1 VAESGGASPPLT
13 LLGKKIWFVN
23 TAAVTAERF
32 GLKVSKPREDTLGLT
47 LTGAWSM
54 RHPLP
59 SPTLVT
65 ERLRAEPA
73 IQRLVFDAE
82 DLDRWDSSLLT
93 FLVGVSSF
101 CAQHDVAID
110 TSGLP
115 SGMRRLLELATAVPE
130 KAGARRTEQSE
141 PVLARLGRHAVGLN
155 RAVQETL
162 AFIGEA
168 SISFV
173 RMMTARARFQSRD
186 LWVLIQECG
195 VQALPIV
202 SLISVLVGLIL
213 AFVGA
218 VQLQQFGA
226 QIFVADLVAIA
237 MTREMGAM
245 MAAIIM
251 AGRTGAAFA
260 AQLGTMQV
268 NEEIDALKTLGI
280 SPIDFL
286 VLPRM
291 TALILMLPLLTIYA
305 DVLGIIGG
313 ALVGVV
319 MLDLPPILYW
329 NQTVQAITLNDVL
342 LGVGK
347 SAVFGVLIALSGC
360 LRGIQSGRS
369 ASAVGAAATS
379 AVVTAIVLIVVFD
392 GIFAVIANI
401 LGI

>member
-1 VAESGGASPPLT
+1 VAESGHATPVLI
-13 LLGKKIWFVN
+13 LWKKFRFVN
-23 TAAVTAERF
+23 TAAVNAERF
-32 GLKVSKPREDTLGLT
+32 GVNVSKPREDTLALA

-59 SPTLVT
+59 SPVPVA
-65 ERLRAEPA
+65 ERLRAEPG
-73 IQRLVFDAE
+73 IRRLIFDTQHLE
-82 DLDRWDSSLLT
+82 RWDSSLLT
-93 FLVGVSSF
+93 FLVGISSF
-101 CAQHDVAID
+101 CSQHDVAMD
-110 TSGLP
+110 MAGLP
-115 SGMRRLLELATAVPE
+115 TGMRRLLELATAVPE
-130 KAGARRTEQSE
+130 KAGARRVEQTET
-141 PVLARLGRHAVGLN
+141 VLAKIGRRAIAIN
-155 RAVQETL
+155 QAVQGTFE
-162 AFIGEA
+162 FIGEA

-173 RMMTARARFQSRD
+173 RMLTARARFQARD

-195 VQALPIV
+195 AQALPIV

-218 VQLQQFGA
+218 IQLQQFGA
-226 QIFVADLVAIA
+226 QIFVANLVAIA

-305 DVLGIIGG
+305 DVLGIMGG
-313 ALVGVV
+313 ALVGIV
-319 MLDLPPILYW
+319 MLDITPVLYW
-329 NQTVQAITLNDVL
+329 NQTLEAVTLNDVL

-392 GIFAVIANI
+392 GIFAVIANV

>member
-1 VAESGGASPPLT
+1 MNT
-13 LLGKKIWFVN
+13 L
-23 TAAVTAERF
+23 AVTAERF
-32 GLKVSKPREDTLGLT
+32 GLHMSKPREDSLAVTVSGE
-47 LTGAWSM
+47 WSM

-59 SPTLVT
+59 SPAPVT
-65 ERLRAEPA
+65 ERLTADSA
-73 IQRLVFDAE
+73 IRRLIFGAE
-82 DLDRWDSSLLT
+82 DLKAWDSSLLT
-93 FLVGVSSF
+93 FLTEISSF
-101 CAQHDVAID
+101 CVRHDIATD
-110 TSGLP
+110 MNGLP
-115 SGMRRLLELATAVPE
+115 TGMQRLLELATAVPE
-130 KAGARRTEQSE
+130 KADARRAEE
-141 PVLARLGRHAVGLN
+141 KEAMLAGLGRRAMAVYHAF
-155 RAVQETL
+155 QDTL
-162 AFIGEA
+162 VFIGEA
-168 SISFV
+168 SISFA
-173 RMMTARARFQSRD
+173 RMMTGRARFQSRD
-186 LWVLIQECG
+186 LWLLVQECG
-195 VQALPIV
+195 AQALPII

-218 VQLQQFGA
+218 IQLQQFGA
-226 QIFVADLVAIA
+226 QIFVANLVAIA

-305 DVLGIIGG
+305 DVLGIAGG
-313 ALVGVV
+313 ALVGIV
-319 MLDLPPILYW
+319 MLDITPILYW
-329 NQTVQAITLNDVL
+329 NQTVQAVTLNDVL

-392 GIFAVIANI
+392 GIFAVIANV

>member
-1 VAESGGASPPLT
+1 M
-13 LLGKKIWFVN
+13 N
-23 TAAVTAERF
+23 TVTVTADHF
-32 GLKVSKPREDTLGLT
+32 GLKIGKPREDTLEVT
-47 LTGAWSM
+47 LTGEWSM

-59 SPTLVT
+59 SPARVSEHLT
-65 ERLRAEPA
+65 ADPA
-73 IQRLVFDAE
+73 IRRLIFSAGH
-82 DLDRWDSSLLT
+82 LKAWDSSLLT
-93 FLVGVSSF
+93 FLVEISGF
-101 CAQHDVAID
+101 CAQHDID
-110 TSGLP
+110 FDMSRLP
-115 SGMRRLLELATAVPE
+115 SGMRKLIDLATAVPE
-130 KAGARRTEQSE
+130 KSDARRSEQGSTG
-141 PVLARLGRHAVGLN
+141 LASLGHWALAMKQAVE
-155 RAVQETL
+155 ETL
-162 AFIGEA
+162 VFIGEA
-168 SISFV
+168 SISFG
-173 RMMTARARFQSRD
+173 RMMTARARFQGRD
-186 LWVLIQECG
+186 LWLLVQECG
-195 VQALPIV
+195 AQALPIV

-218 VQLQQFGA
+218 IQLQQFGA
-226 QIFVADLVAIA
+226 QIFVANLVAIA

-291 TALILMLPLLTIYA
+291 TALILMLPLLTVYA
-305 DVLGIIGG
+305 DVLGILGG

-319 MLDLPPILYW
+319 MLDITPILYW
-329 NQTVQAITLNDVL
+329 NQTVQAMTLNDVL
-342 LGVGK
+342 LGVCK

-392 GIFAVIANI
+392 GLFAVIANI

>member
-1 VAESGGASPPLT
+1 VAESGGASSPRAR
-13 LLGKKIWFVN
+13 LGKKIWFVN
-23 TAAVTAERF
+23 TASVNDERF
-32 GLKVSKPREDTLGLT
+32 GLEVSKPREDTLGLT

-59 SPTLVT
+59 SPAPVT

-73 IQRLVFDAE
+73 IQRLIFDAE
-82 DLDRWDSSLLT
+82 HLDRWDSSLLT
-93 FLVGVSSF
+93 FLVGLSRS
-101 CAQHDVAID
+101 CAQHDVVMD
-110 TSGLP
+110 MSGLP
-115 SGMRRLLELATAVPE
+115 TGMRRLLELATAVPE
-130 KAGARRTEQSE
+130 KAGARRAEQTQT
-141 PVLARLGRHAVGLN
+141 VLARLGKRAIALN

-162 AFIGEA
+162 GFIGEA

-226 QIFVADLVAIA
+226 QIFVADLVAIG

-280 SPIDFL
+280 SPIEFL

-313 ALVGVV
+313 AIVGIL
-319 MLDLPPILYW
+319 MLDLSPILYW
-329 NQTVQAITLNDVL
+329 NQTVQAVTLNDVL

-392 GIFAVIANI
+392 GIFAVIANV

>member
-1 VAESGGASPPLT
+1 MNATA
-13 LLGKKIWFVN
+13 VN
-23 TAAVTAERF
+23 AERF
-32 GLKVSKPREDTLGLT
+32 GLEVSKPREDTLGLT

-59 SPTLVT
+59 SPAPVT
-65 ERLRAEPA
+65 ERLQAEPG
-73 IQRLVFDAE
+73 IRRLIFDTQNLE
-82 DLDRWDSSLLT
+82 RWDSSLLA
-93 FLVGVSSF
+93 FLVGISSF
-101 CAQHDVAID
+101 CSRHDVAMD
-110 TSGLP
+110 MAGLP
-115 SGMRRLLELATAVPE
+115 AGMRRLLELATTVPE
-130 KAGARRTEQSE
+130 NADARRVELPET
-141 PVLARLGRHAVGLN
+141 VLGRLGK
-155 RAVQETL
+155 RAIAIYRAAQAAL
-162 AFIGEA
+162 DFIGEA
-168 SISFV
+168 SISLA
-173 RMMTARARFQSRD
+173 RMLTARARFQARD
-186 LWVLIQECG
+186 LLVLVQECG
-195 VQALPIV
+195 AQALPIV

-218 VQLQQFGA
+218 IQLQQFGA
-226 QIFVADLVAIA
+226 QIFVANLVAIA

-286 VLPRM
+286 VFPRM
-291 TALILMLPLLTIYA
+291 TALILMMPLLTVYA
-305 DVLGIIGG
+305 DVLGIMGG
-313 ALVGVV
+313 ALVGII
-319 MLDLPPILYW
+319 MLDISPIMYW
-329 NQTVQAITLNDVL
+329 NQTAGAVTLNDVL

>member
-1 VAESGGASPPLT
+1 
-13 LLGKKIWFVN
+13 
-23 TAAVTAERF
+23 
-32 GLKVSKPREDTLGLT
+32 
-47 LTGAWSM
+47 
-54 RHPLP
+54 
-59 SPTLVT
+59 
-65 ERLRAEPA
+65 
-73 IQRLVFDAE
+73 
-82 DLDRWDSSLLT
+82 
-93 FLVGVSSF
+93 
-101 CAQHDVAID
+101 
-110 TSGLP
+110 
-115 SGMRRLLELATAVPE
+115 
-130 KAGARRTEQSE
+130 
-141 PVLARLGRHAVGLN
+141 
-155 RAVQETL
+155 
-162 AFIGEA
+162 
-168 SISFV
+168 
-173 RMMTARARFQSRD
+173 MMTARARFQSRD

>member
-1 VAESGGASPPLT
+1 MNT
-13 LLGKKIWFVN
+13 L
-23 TAAVTAERF
+23 AVTAERY
-32 GLKVSKPREDTLGLT
+32 GLMVSKPREDTLGVT
-47 LTGAWSM
+47 LTGEWSM

-59 SPTLVT
+59 SAAPVT
-65 ERLRAEPA
+65 ERLSAEPA
-73 IQRLVFDAE
+73 IRRLVFKAE
-82 DLDRWDSSLLT
+82 HLEAWDSSLLT
-93 FLVGVSSF
+93 FLVAIGSF
-101 CAQHDVAID
+101 CAQHDIEMD
-110 TSGLP
+110 MSGLP
-115 SGMRRLLELATAVPE
+115 TGMRRLVELATAVPE
-130 KAGARRTEQSE
+130 KADARRADVRGS
-141 PVLARLGRHAVGLN
+141 VLTRLGRRAMAIHHAV
-155 RAVQETL
+155 QDTL

-186 LWVLIQECG
+186 LWMLVQECG
-195 VQALPIV
+195 AQALPII
-202 SLISVLVGLIL
+202 SLISVLVGLIF

-218 VQLQQFGA
+218 IQLQQFGA
-226 QIFVADLVAIA
+226 QIFVANLVAIA

-291 TALILMLPLLTIYA
+291 IALILMLPLLTIYA
-305 DVLGIIGG
+305 DVLGIAGG
-313 ALVGVV
+313 ALVGIV
-319 MLDLPPILYW
+319 MLDITPILYW
-329 NQTVQAITLNDVL
+329 NQTVQALTLNDVL

-347 SAVFGVLIALSGC
+347 SAVFGILIALSGC

-392 GIFAVIANI
+392 GIFAVMANV

>member
-1 VAESGGASPPLT
+1 
-13 LLGKKIWFVN
+13 VN
-23 TAAVTAERF
+23 HAAVAAERF
-32 GLKVSKPREDTLGLT
+32 GLKTNKPREDTLDLT
-47 LTGAWSM
+47 LTGMWSM

-59 SPTLVT
+59 SPAQVMDRISADAAIKTL
-65 ERLRAEPA
+65 RLNAE
-73 IQRLVFDAE
+73 QVDQ
-82 DLDRWDSSLLT
+82 WDSSLLT
-93 FLVGVSSF
+93 FLAEISTF
-101 CAQHDVAID
+101 CRERSVDVD
-110 TSGLP
+110 MSGLP
-115 SGMRRLLELATAVPE
+115 TGMRRLLELATAVPE
-130 KAGARRTEQSE
+130 KAGARRAEKAESL
-141 PVLARLGRHAVGLN
+141 LARVGK
-155 RAVQETL
+155 RAMATKRAAKDTL
-162 AFIGEA
+162 EFIGEA
-168 SISFV
+168 SLSLT
-173 RMMTARARFQSRD
+173 RMVTARARFQGRD
-186 LWVLIQECG
+186 LWLLVQETG
-195 VQALPIV
+195 ARALPIV

-218 VQLQQFGA
+218 IQLQQFGA
-226 QIFVADLVAIA
+226 QIFVANLVAIA

-245 MAAIIM
+245 MTAIIM

-291 TALILMLPLLTIYA
+291 IALIVMMPLLAIYA
-305 DVLGIIGG
+305 NVLGIAGG
-313 ALVGVV
+313 ALVGIG
-319 MLDLPPILYW
+319 MLDLAPTLYW
-329 NQTVQAITLNDVL
+329 NQTIGAIGMNDIL

-392 GIFAVIANI
+392 GLFAVIANV

>member
-1 VAESGGASPPLT
+1 
-13 LLGKKIWFVN
+13 
-23 TAAVTAERF
+23 
-32 GLKVSKPREDTLGLT
+32 
-47 LTGAWSM
+47 
-54 RHPLP
+54 
-59 SPTLVT
+59 
-65 ERLRAEPA
+65 
-73 IQRLVFDAE
+73 
-82 DLDRWDSSLLT
+82 
-93 FLVGVSSF
+93 
-101 CAQHDVAID
+101 
-110 TSGLP
+110 
-115 SGMRRLLELATAVPE
+115 
-130 KAGARRTEQSE
+130 
-141 PVLARLGRHAVGLN
+141 
-155 RAVQETL
+155 
-162 AFIGEA
+162 
-168 SISFV
+168 
-173 RMMTARARFQSRD
+173 
-186 LWVLIQECG
+186 
-195 VQALPIV
+195 
-202 SLISVLVGLIL
+202 LISVLVGLIL

-280 SPIDFL
+280 SPIEFL

-313 ALVGVV
+313 AIVGIL
-319 MLDLPPILYW
+319 MLDLSPILYW
-329 NQTVQAITLNDVL
+329 NQTVQAVTLNDVL

-369 ASAVGAAATS
+369 ASAVGVAATS

-392 GIFAVIANI
+392 GIFAVIANV